1 MEDCLN
7 KIQGNSER
15 QFNEL
20 WSKMN
25 EQKECFTKD
34 IETIKKKH
42 THSEILVLKSS
53 IHEIKNELE
62 SMGNRE
68 DQMDVRISES

>member
-34 IETIKKKH
+34 IETIKKN
-42 THSEILVLKSS
+42 T
-53 IHEIKNELE
+53 
-62 SMGNRE
+62 
-68 DQMDVRISES
+68 Q